1 MFTVKKN
8 RKVSYSDAAFDVLK
22 KLPKELQKPG
32 AIAEQQAIFA
42 ILNQKKHGYKRAQTL
57 RNHSDSHG

>member
-1 MFTVKKN
+1 M
-8 RKVSYSDAAFDVLK
+8 SSLDAAFDVLK

-32 AIAEQQAIFA
+32 AIAEQQAIFD
-42 ILNQKKHGYKRAQTL
+42 ILKQQRVGYKRALTL

>member
-1 MFTVKKN
+1 M
-8 RKVSYSDAAFDVLK
+8 SYSDAAFDVLK

-42 ILNQKKHGYKRAQTL
+42 ILNQQKHGYKRAQTL